1 MSSIQGRPVNRYGS
15 IIREESDDEMP
26 QQDDM
31 AVSVE
36 TRTVSRN
43 WFVFLERKPALC
55 GKYCGYIVPFYKGK
69 LGDSNC
75 ILTVY

>member
-26 QQDDM
+26 QQDDL

-36 TRTVSRN
+36 TRTVSTN

-55 GKYCGYIVPFYKGK
+55 GKDCG
-69 LGDSNC
+69 L
-75 ILTVY
+75 